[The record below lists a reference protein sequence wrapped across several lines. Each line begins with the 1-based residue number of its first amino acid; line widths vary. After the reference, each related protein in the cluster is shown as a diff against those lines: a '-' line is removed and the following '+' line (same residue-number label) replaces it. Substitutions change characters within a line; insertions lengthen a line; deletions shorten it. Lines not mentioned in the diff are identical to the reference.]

1 MTDVRHSV
9 PSKDSAARHITS
21 ASCLR
26 VTSPL
31 VASVAW
37 PVPVLLLEKPPSAGC
52 EDPDA
57 AGSHPS
63 PDLRLPGAHPVLAR
77 PPSPPAQPPGD
88 TRQPPPLTPQ
98 ETLRVGGGEASC
110 CVDTGSRHC
119 SHPRSL
125 GRLGPS
131 ANAGGSDLGGLPR
144 GGRRRRRA
152 A

>member
-21 ASCLR
+21 ASCLQ

-37 PVPVLLLEKPPSAGC
+37 PVPVLLLKKPPSAGY

-57 AGSHPS
+57 AGSYPS
-63 PDLRLPGAHPVLAR
+63 PDLHLPGAHPVLAR

-88 TRQPPPLTPQ
+88 TRQPPPLTP
-98 ETLRVGGGEASC
+98 S
-110 CVDTGSRHC
+110 DS
-119 SHPRSL
+119 
-125 GRLGPS
+125 
-131 ANAGGSDLGGLPR
+131 AGGWRR
-144 GGRRRRRA
+144 GILLCRHGEQA
-152 A
+152 LQPPKEPGSAWPLC